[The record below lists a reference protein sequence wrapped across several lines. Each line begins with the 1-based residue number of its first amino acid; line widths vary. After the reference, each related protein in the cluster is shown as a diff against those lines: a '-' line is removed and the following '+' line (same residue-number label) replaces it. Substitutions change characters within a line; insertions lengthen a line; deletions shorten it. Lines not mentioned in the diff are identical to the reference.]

1 MKIIENLLN
10 RLVRKTS
17 RYKALWGG
25 AEKIYRLNT
34 FELQVVNTGSGSGM
48 HDFNYDDLP
57 LLGFNFALGPQSL
70 LHDYNIL
77 KNYFSYLK
85 KGCIVIIPIC
95 PFSGMIVKYSK
106 EHNFK
111 YYPMLHP
118 ATIENFDE
126 EERIRAYRFYYNP
139 IKTINLTVLLN
150 MVKDELYKI
159 KGKLKC
165 KSQNPSLQKSA
176 DDFIRGWKSQ
186 FSIDDLSLPIS
197 ETHKADINK
206 RKKTLGDMLDFC
218 KEREFRPVVVMPP
231 MHYSLYQQFPESFM
245 QQYVNPLIEIVV
257 DKGVEFIDYTKDER
271 FSEDNF
277 YSNALFLNET
287 GAKFFTKHLL
297 SDLKII

>member
-1 MKIIENLLN
+1 MEPK
-10 RLVRKTS
+10 
-17 RYKALWGG
+17 
-25 AEKIYRLNT
+25 KIYRLNT

-70 LHDYNIL
+70 VHDYNIL
-77 KNYFSYLK
+77 KNYFSYFK

-126 EERIRAYRFYYNP
+126 EERTRAYRFYHNP
-139 IKTINLTVLLN
+139 IETINLTVLLN

-218 KEREFRPVVVMPP
+218 AERSFKPIVVMLP
-231 MHYSLYQQFPESFM
+231 MHPTLHQQIPDIFRS
-245 QQYVNPLIEIVV
+245 QYIEPLIRIVL
-257 DKGVEFIDYTKDER
+257 DKGFQFLDYTKDER
-271 FSEDNF
+271 FMKDDL
-277 YSNALFLNET
+277 YANALFLNEI
-287 GAKFFTKHLL
+287 GAKYFTKQLL
-297 SDLKII
+297 TDLKVF